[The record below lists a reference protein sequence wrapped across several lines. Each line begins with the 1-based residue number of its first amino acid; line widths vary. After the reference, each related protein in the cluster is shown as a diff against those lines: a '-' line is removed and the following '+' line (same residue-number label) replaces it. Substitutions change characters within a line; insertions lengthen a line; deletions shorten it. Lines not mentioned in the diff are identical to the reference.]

1 MCVRPPEP
9 HSSDVELTNTQ
20 PRKGENGSVYFATW
34 LNRSSAKKENIVKTK
49 LFPYLGLALLGL
61 ALSATPAAAQL
72 QWSPAQSYDTGQDTA
87 VAMHPSGLV
96 LEFHRTHVYGGL
108 TLWYRVGRVEGN
120 TVTWGRSQGLPGSGT
135 WPNVAIT
142 REGYVLYVWSTYG
155 YKTNSDLK
163 YMVGKIDPNGDA
175 NQSITWLTYEQ
186 KFDSGFHSSTVVSD
200 NGVIVEVHESGRGG
214 KGLYYRVG
222 HLADPAT
229 GNFNI
234 VWDSGDYGQH
244 YDDGINPD
252 IALNNRNEVVEV
264 HQVTGE
270 ALLHDHRGVV
280 LSGGVIDFRPSQ
292 RYDNDGGRPAVALTD
307 SGLVAALS
315 GSGTIYARTG
325 TLSLSN
331 LNVIDWLSFNK
342 ISDTGTYPAVATNGS
357 FAVGTWTEYF
367 GLEGELYYSVAKIP

>member
-1 MCVRPPEP
+1 M
-9 HSSDVELTNTQ
+9 
-20 PRKGENGSVYFATW
+20 
-34 LNRSSAKKENIVKTK
+34 KTK
-49 LFPYLGLALLGL
+49 LIPYLGLALLGL
-61 ALSATPAAAQL
+61 ALSATQAAAQL

-87 VAMHPSGLV
+87 IAMHPSGLV

-142 REGYVLYVWSTYG
+142 REGYVLYVWSTYA
-155 YKTNSDLK
+155 YKTNSNLK
-163 YMVGKIDPNGDA
+163 YMVGKIDPNGDV

-186 KFDSGFHSSTVVSD
+186 RFDSGFHSSTVVND
-200 NGVIVEVHESGRGG
+200 NGVIVEVHESGSGG

-234 VWDSGDYGQH
+234 VWNSGNYGQH

-270 ALLHDHRGVV
+270 ALLHYHRGVV
-280 LSGGVIDFRPSQ
+280 LSGGVIDFRPAQ
-292 RYDNDGGRPAVALTD
+292 RYDNNGGRPAVALTD

-315 GSGTIYARTG
+315 GSGAIYARTG
-325 TLSLSN
+325 ALSLSN
-331 LNVIDWLSFNK
+331 LNVIDWSSFNK
-342 ISDTGTYPAVATNGS
+342 ISDTGTNPAVATNGS

-367 GLEGELYYSVAKIP
+367 GLEGELYFSVAKIP

>member
-1 MCVRPPEP
+1 M
-9 HSSDVELTNTQ
+9 
-20 PRKGENGSVYFATW
+20 
-34 LNRSSAKKENIVKTK
+34 KTK
-49 LFPYLGLALLGL
+49 LIPCLGLALLGL

-108 TLWYRVGRVEGN
+108 TLWYHVGKIDGS

-155 YKTNSDLK
+155 YKSNSDLK
-163 YMVGKIDPNGDA
+163 YMVGKIDPNGDV
-175 NQSITWLTYEQ
+175 NQSITWLTYE
-186 KFDSGFHSSTVVSD
+186 KTFDSGFHSSTVVND
-200 NGVIVEVHESGRGG
+200 NGVIVEVHESGSGG

-234 VWDSGDYGQH
+234 VWDSGTYGRH
-244 YDDGINPD
+244 YDDGINPY

-264 HQVTGE
+264 HQVS
-270 ALLHDHRGVV
+270 ADSFLHYHRGVV

-292 RYDNDGGRPAVALTD
+292 RYDNSAQRPAVALTD
-307 SGLVAALS
+307 SGLVAALNS
-315 GSGTIYARTG
+315 YGGMFARTG

-331 LNVIDWLSFNK
+331 LDVINWLSHVK
-342 ISDTGTYPAVATNGS
+342 INDTGEYPAVATNGS
-357 FAVGTWTEYF
+357 FAVATWTEYYD
-367 GLEGELYYSVAKIP
+367 LAGELYFSVAKIP